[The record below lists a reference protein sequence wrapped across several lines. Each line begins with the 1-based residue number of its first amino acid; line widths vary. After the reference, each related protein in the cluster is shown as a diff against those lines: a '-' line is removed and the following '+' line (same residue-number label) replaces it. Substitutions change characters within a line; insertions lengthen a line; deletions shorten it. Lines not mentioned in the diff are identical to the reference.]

1 MKRLHFAL
9 VAVAALALCACSTT
23 SPQTATAT
31 SSPSDSPAATVASTA
46 EMERTIIDLE
56 RKSWGIYKNKQAK
69 EFRSLQA
76 PGYRTVGSSGIRN
89 ADEDIREMEAT
100 DFKGYS
106 LSDMKVEFPGK
117 DAATITYKVTY
128 EATNKGKPVGGVF
141 NSSGVWVN
149 IGGEWKAALY
159 HETKAEPQPKK

>member
-9 VAVAALALCACSTT
+9 VTVAAFALCACSTT
-23 SPQTATAT
+23 GPQTATAT
-31 SSPSDSPAATVASTA
+31 SSPSASPAATAASTA
-46 EMERTIIDLE
+46 EMERAIIDLE
-56 RKSWGIYKNKQAK
+56 KKGWELYKNKQAK

-76 PGYRTVGSSGIRN
+76 PGYRTVGSSGMKN
-89 ADEDIREMEAT
+89 ADEDIKEMEAT
-100 DFKGYS
+100 DIKSYS
-106 LSDMKVEFPGK
+106 LSDMNVEFPSK
-117 DAATITYKVTY
+117 DAATVTYKATY
-128 EATNKGKPVGGVF
+128 EAIYRGKPVGGVF